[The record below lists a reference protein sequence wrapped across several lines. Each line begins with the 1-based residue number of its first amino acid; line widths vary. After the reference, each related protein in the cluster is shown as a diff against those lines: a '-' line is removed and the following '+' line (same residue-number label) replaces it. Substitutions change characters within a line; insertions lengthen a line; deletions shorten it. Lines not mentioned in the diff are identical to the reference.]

1 MAPEIDLTCL
11 PVVKEPEHMASE
23 KPFCIRDPVAIAVK
37 EIPECGEVWFG
48 ETITNL
54 EEKQITNDLETFH

>member
-1 MAPEIDLTCL
+1 M
-11 PVVKEPEHMASE
+11 
-23 KPFCIRDPVAIAVK
+23 AIAVK

-54 EEKQITNDLETFH
+54 EEKQVINDLEIFH